1 MKLSLCLVSGTNSG
15 IDWWDSLRAGVADC
29 LERALDGAP
38 EEVRGGRSSIVNTGD
53 QGGEA

>member
-1 MKLSLCLVSGTNSG
+1 VKLSLCLVSGTNSG